1 MRWAFVLVESW
12 HGAFP
17 VGRAVAQAA
26 QVDPDAVAEIV
37 RPDLLARIIVVE
49 RQHHV
54 FGWMPLQ
61 RDAAVDAFVLGVDL
75 RGAILLFEEAGDR
88 FVSEFR
94 IGARRC
100 HLARRVIAAR
110 PAAHIDA
117 VGRSEAHTSELKSLM
132 RISYDVLCL
141 KKKTAT

>member
-1 MRWAFVLVESW
+1 MRISDWSSDVCSSDL
-12 HGAFP
+12 
-17 VGRAVAQAA
+17 
-26 QVDPDAVAEIV
+26 PDAVAEIV

-75 RGAILLFEEAGDR
+75 RGAIFLFEEDGDR
-88 FVSEFR
+88 FVREFR

-100 HLARRVIAAR
+100 TLARRVIAAL
-110 PAAHIDA
+110 
-117 VGRSEAHTSELKSLM
+117 TELGSAP
-132 RISYDVLCL
+132 V
-141 KKKTAT
+141 

>member
-1 MRWAFVLVESW
+1 MFLLMTHRPPSSKRTDSHFPYTTLVRS
-12 HGAFP
+12 P
-17 VGRAVAQAA
+17 V
-26 QVDPDAVAEIV
+26 
-37 RPDLLARIIVVE
+37 LLARIIVVE

-88 FVSEFR
+88 FVREFR

-100 HLARRVIAAR
+100 DRKSTSMYSCNICAAR
-110 PAAHIDA
+110 MPRYA
-117 VGRSEAHTSELKSLM
+117 
-132 RISYDVLCL
+132 
-141 KKKTAT
+141 